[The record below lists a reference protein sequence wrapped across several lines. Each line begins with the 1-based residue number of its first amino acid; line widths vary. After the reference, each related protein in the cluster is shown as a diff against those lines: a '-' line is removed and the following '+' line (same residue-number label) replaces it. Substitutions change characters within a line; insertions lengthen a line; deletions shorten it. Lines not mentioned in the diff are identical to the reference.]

1 MIMKIKTHKKSAA
14 FTLIETMMAVLIL
27 SMAIAAMHSTWMA
40 ILGATKSGARAAAQI
55 QRERVALG
63 TMELAL
69 NCSVIYFNETRQNQG
84 LTNFYSFV
92 VDDFDTYKT
101 LSFVARLPEDFL
113 GSSHFPHQPIRR
125 VTLQVE
131 PTRSGRND
139 LVMRQWQMT
148 KTERAMEDGDDGL
161 AITLARDVDLFEVKF
176 WSSIV
181 EDYVEYWD
189 EPEVLPKRIRIYLA
203 LRDEE
208 SEEAVA
214 EALSMREFALVSDVI
229 SEEMISPD
237 PPLERPRSAITS
249 PTNAV
254 CNEPSPSMTSTP
266 PLPGSDS
273 TDLRRALSSKQRTVV
288 IGPANCGRP
297 PYWNICRSQLRTSG
311 PMSSTRSAVGRGCG
325 RGVDV
330 TATVFQS
337 SPPRRATH
345 NTTTTANRP
354 VINAAAIGFTGESSR
369 SG

>member
-1 MIMKIKTHKKSAA
+1 MKIKTHKKSAA

-40 ILGATKSGARAAAQI
+40 ILGATRSGARATAQI

-69 NCSVIYFNETRQNQG
+69 NCSVIYFNENRQNQG
-84 LTNFYSFV
+84 LTNVYSFMV
-92 VDDFDTYKT
+92 EDIDGFKNI
-101 LSFVARLPEDFL
+101 SFVARLPEDFL

-131 PTRSGRND
+131 PTRGGRND

-148 KTERAMEDGDDGL
+148 KTVRAMEDGDDGL

-176 WSSIV
+176 WSSIA

-203 LRDEE
+203 LRDEA

-237 PPLERPRSAITS
+237 PPPPAARGGGSGGGRGGFDPSKIPGPLRDRFDANKNGKLDPAELRALGEWAKKRGFGRGQGGRGGPIR
-249 PTNAV
+249 AV
-254 CNEPSPSMTSTP
+254 RPSPGGGGGAFRGKIVP
-266 PLPGSDS
+266 GPGSGGGGGGGGGGG
-273 TDLRRALSSKQRTVV
+273 KKK
-288 IGPANCGRP
+288 
-297 PYWNICRSQLRTSG
+297 
-311 PMSSTRSAVGRGCG
+311 
-325 RGVDV
+325 
-330 TATVFQS
+330 
-337 SPPRRATH
+337 
-345 NTTTTANRP
+345 
-354 VINAAAIGFTGESSR
+354 
-369 SG
+369 

>member
-1 MIMKIKTHKKSAA
+1 MKIKTHKKSAA

-92 VDDFDTYKT
+92 VDDFDNYKT

-161 AITLARDVDLFEVKF
+161 AITLARDVDLFKVKF

-208 SEEAVA
+208 SEDAVA

-237 PPLERPRSAITS
+237 PPPSAARGGGGGRKGFDPRRIPAPLRERFDANKNGKLDPAELAALGQWARKNGIGQGRGGRGG
-249 PTNAV
+249 PIRAV
-254 CNEPSPSMTSTP
+254 RPSPGGAGGAFRGKVVP
-266 PLPGSDS
+266 GPGSGGGGGGG
-273 TDLRRALSSKQRTVV
+273 KKK
-288 IGPANCGRP
+288 
-297 PYWNICRSQLRTSG
+297 
-311 PMSSTRSAVGRGCG
+311 
-325 RGVDV
+325 
-330 TATVFQS
+330 
-337 SPPRRATH
+337 
-345 NTTTTANRP
+345 
-354 VINAAAIGFTGESSR
+354 
-369 SG
+369 